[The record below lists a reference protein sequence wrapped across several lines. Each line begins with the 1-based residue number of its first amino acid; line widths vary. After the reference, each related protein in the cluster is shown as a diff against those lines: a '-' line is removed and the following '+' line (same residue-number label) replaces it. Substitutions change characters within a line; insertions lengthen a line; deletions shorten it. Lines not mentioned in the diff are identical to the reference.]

1 MVMKITSVYSE
12 YCESLEENMPS
23 SKSTPKNDCL
33 DLKYDIGILNIMFL
47 CVWNNFQT
55 KYFITINL

>member
-1 MVMKITSVYSE
+1 MTISTTVNGYEDHFSLYSK
-12 YCESLEENMPS
+12 YCESHEENMPS

-47 CVWNNFQT
+47 CV
-55 KYFITINL
+55 